1 MFFKTSLPMALPDG
15 IESFDFN
22 GCTFVTSVEGRAY
35 IERTTAADQDA
46 TFTLCFP
53 PPLPPSLY

>member
-35 IERTTAADQDA
+35 IERTTTADQDA
-46 TFTLCFP
+46 TFVI
-53 PPLPPSLY
+53 SA